1 MEVVRV
7 GEVEDRLLELADLVV
22 HLVLLD
28 VGLELGEVVHSA
40 LSVGGGDH
48 VCWVLPDVLCDLA
61 PCCLDGCDGVGEGTV
76 LEKESA
82 VSNLVL
88 QPEDV
93 EYTYHVKE
101 DGVSVERSLG
111 GGRHVGWRSS

>member
-1 MEVVRV
+1 MKVVRV
-7 GEVEDRLLELADLVV
+7 GEVENGLLECLHLVV

-28 VGLELGEVVHSA
+28 VGLELCQVVDGA
-40 LSVGGGDH
+40 LAVGSSDNVGG
-48 VCWVLPDVLCDLA
+48 VLANVLCDLA
-61 PCCLDGCDGVGEGTV
+61 PCSLDRCDRVGEGTV

-88 QPEDV
+88 QPGDV